1 MSQKIQHMKNIL
13 VCLLIIFFLTAC
25 NSKRDKVTN
34 DVTIRVSIQ
43 LDAAYGMQQES
54 IVRYL
59 ESVKDDMEW
68 AYRKGTVVTKTAAV
82 IAIVAGLVVL
92 SAHNGDS
99 SGVIVSGSS
108 NNNAITGD
116 TQLSFTSPQG
126 DVIYIEQSIKPG
138 MTQLEFFA
146 PAETTIALFSG
157 LNDTRY
163 LLGSVKT
170 GAANTTMDMTLNLV
184 AASISLR

>member
-1 MSQKIQHMKNIL
+1 MRPKAPRMKNL
-13 VCLLIIFFLTAC
+13 TACLFIIFFLTAC

-34 DVTIRVSIQ
+34 DVTVRVSVQ
-43 LDAAYGMQQES
+43 LDAAYGMQQQS

-59 ESVKDDMEW
+59 ESVKNDMEW
-68 AYRKGTVVTKTAAV
+68 TYNKGTVVTKTAAV

-92 SAHNGDS
+92 SAHNGGS
-99 SGVIVSGSS
+99 SGVVVSSS
-108 NNNAITGD
+108 EHNNYIAGD
-116 TQLSFTSPQG
+116 THLLFTSPQG
-126 DVIYIEQSIKPG
+126 EVIYIEQSIKPG